1 MRRGQ
6 VVEVDGEKVVVQVFE
21 GKIGTVQFTGEVLK
35 TQVSQDMLGCI
46 FNGSRKPIGN
56 GRPILLEAYLD
67 ISVECLVPS
76 SVYTSRKS
84 FSAAGLTATVAKEA
98 ETGEICIAGALVLDN
113 RTGCV
118 HEFDKMDIKNQAA
131 IREVMEQPQ

>member
-46 FNGSRKPIGN
+46 FNGSRKPIG
-56 GRPILLEAYLD
+56 
-67 ISVECLVPS
+67 LVPS

-98 ETGEICIAGALVLDN
+98 ETVLDN

-131 IREVMEQPQ
+131 IREVMEHNKHYFSV

>member
-46 FNGSRKPIGN
+46 FNGSRKPIG
-56 GRPILLEAYLD
+56 
-67 ISVECLVPS
+67 LVPS

>member
-21 GKIGTVQFTGEVLK
+21 GKIGTVQFIGEVFTMKVLK

-46 FNGSRKPIGN
+46 FNGSRKPIG
-56 GRPILLEAYLD
+56 
-67 ISVECLVPS
+67 LVPS

-131 IREVMEQPQ
+131 IREVMEHNKHSFSV